1 MDIIDIRAEISVNQN
16 LKALI
21 PDTQAIADQ
30 LAATRKRVVP
40 RLGGIGV
47 VLEVL
52 GPEVGATVLDALDAL
67 KSTSSPVKWAWVLI
81 TRGDLDFGSAATRG
95 MIQALGAQQV
105 FGPDSATIASAL
117 LSIAEVPDVV
127 DELDVRRAIY
137 ADDGSL
143 LV

>member
-67 KSTSSPVKWAWVLI
+67 KSTSSPVKWVWVLI